1 LRRHGEAGESL
12 VEILIAIVIIGIVMG
27 AIFATYATASTSAKS
42 ERDFVTADA
51 VLRNYAEATEQAVRT
66 TCTSGNPGS
75 PFAVTYAPPSGYTV
89 SAGAGQLK
97 CPAVT
102 TVGLVAITV
111 TLPSGSTRTL
121 SIDVRTP

>member
-1 LRRHGEAGESL
+1 LRRRGEAGESL
-12 VEILIAIVIIGIVMG
+12 VEILIAIVIIGLVMG

-51 VLRNYAEATEQAVRT
+51 VLRNYAEAAKQAVRT
-66 TCTSGNPGS
+66 SCTTSNTGS
-75 PFAVTYAPPSGYTV
+75 AFTVTYAPPPGYTV

-102 TVGLVAITV
+102 QVGPVDITV
-111 TLPSGSTRTL
+111 TIPSGATRKL
-121 SIDVRTP
+121 SIIVRTP